1 MTLTP
6 DEIERIAEALASA
19 HRSGKEC
26 PDAGLHRL
34 TRMAEAEDVQ
44 EATLRILADT
54 QVGYVLSATSPMTA
68 RLLGCTEPVIAPLLR
83 GALLEDASTF
93 LLPHGVIGL
102 GAGYCFVLG
111 CPLEDAAE
119 GKDGEQEAADACLAC
134 HLELQILGRRVT
146 NGTPLNAF
154 TATADLGLEVIHVLG
169 PRVRDWRSIDLS
181 STTVS
186 VSLNGNIIARGRGSD
201 TFGTP
206 VGAVAWTARWL
217 AGRGRRIEAGEVVAA
232 GSCTGLVRVT
242 PGQRVLAEFEDLGT
256 VSLDLI

>member
-26 PDAGLHRL
+26 LDAGLHRL
-34 TRMAEAEDVQ
+34 TGMAEAEDVQ
-44 EATLRILADT
+44 EATLRILAGT
-54 QVGYVLSATSPMTA
+54 QVGYALSATSPMTT

-83 GALLEDASTF
+83 GALLEDGSTF

-102 GAGYCFVLG
+102 GAGYSFVLG
-111 CPLEDAAE
+111 RPLEDAAE
-119 GKDGEQEAADACLAC
+119 GRNGEHQAADACLAC
-134 HLELQILGRRVT
+134 HLELQILGRRVP
-146 NGTPLNAF
+146 NRTPLNAF
-154 TATADLGLEVIHVLG
+154 TATADLGLDVIHVLG
-169 PRVRDWRSIDLS
+169 PRVQDWRSVDLA
-181 STTVS
+181 STAIS
-186 VSLNGNIIARGRGSD
+186 VSLNGNVVARGRGAD
-201 TFGTP
+201 TFGAP

-232 GSCTGLVRVT
+232 GSCTGLVRVI
-242 PGQRVLAEFEDLGT
+242 PGQRVLAEFEELGM